1 MAQVTIH
8 INGKAYL
15 VGCEDGE
22 EARLK
27 GLAAALDDKIQG
39 LGVADAALGETRLML
54 MGALVL
60 ADEMSEMAAR
70 VAAAEAQLSD
80 VRGEI
85 EAVETRA
92 AQALEAAAKKI
103 ESLAA
108 RQT

>member
-22 EARLK
+22 EERLK
-27 GLAAALDDKIQG
+27 ALATTLDEKVRG
-39 LGVADAALGETRLML
+39 LGIGDAALGETRLML

-60 ADEMSEMAAR
+60 ADEARDMAAR
-70 VAAAEAQLSD
+70 MAAAEAEVATLKAQIDASE
-80 VRGEI
+80 G
-85 EAVETRA
+85 RA

-103 ESLAA
+103 EGLAA

>member
-27 GLAAALDDKIQG
+27 SLAANLDEKIRG
-39 LGVADAALGETRLML
+39 LGVSDAALGETRLML

-60 ADEMSEMAAR
+60 ADEASDMAGK
-70 VAAAEAQLSD
+70 VAGAEAEIAALKAEINAAEA
-80 VRGEI
+80 
-85 EAVETRA
+85 RA

-108 RQT
+108 RQA